1 MASMVDTSSLL
12 AKPHPLILLTVVVYI
27 PEHLQQL
34 MVQHQRIL
42 DQLTRM
48 KLFFNLYCLLN
59 TLDPKGL
66 LQPFDADM
74 LRQLRLAVHDMHGR
88 RTIVLTTDLRCAL
101 TGFPDTLAQENI
113 GHLSAEGG
121 ANDSGQKYGTVNPR
135 STRRLQTSKTAFL
148 KLWSAATRKRFRKKK
163 HCKNCIRH

>member
-1 MASMVDTSSLL
+1 MASIVDTSSLL

-48 KLFFNLYCLLN
+48 KLLFNLYCLLN

-88 RTIVLTTDLRCAL
+88 RDLRCAL
-101 TGFPDTLAQENI
+101 TGFPDTLALENI
-113 GHLSAEGG
+113 GHLSAEEG

-135 STRRLQTSKTAFL
+135 PTRRLRTSKTAFL
-148 KLWSAATRKRFRKKK
+148 KLWPAATRKALSEEKALQKLYQTL
-163 HCKNCIRH
+163 NE